1 MQQTR
6 AILQKFRNISLRHV
20 KGHQDNDT
28 RYEDIDLQ
36 SRLNVDCNAEAK
48 RKMRASDCPTGRPAP
63 AAGRRATLYTDNLEV
78 TTNG

>member
-20 KGHQDNDT
+20 KRYQDDGT